1 MRFNNFDSR
10 IFFLYLGPTPVFLK
24 GPSVFVGPRN
34 GTACGQRLAGRGL
47 FLFRGD
53 MELKVPTPSVLICSP
68 GTSCDPGT
76 EPDWGSLCGVGRD
89 PRQWIVDLQCGI

>member
-1 MRFNNFDSR
+1 MQTFKSRFNNFDSR
-10 IFFLYLGPTPVFLK
+10 VFFLYLGPTPVFLK

-53 MELKVPTPSVLICSP
+53 MELKVPTPIHAHLFT
-68 GTSCDPGT
+68 GH
-76 EPDWGSLCGVGRD
+76 L
-89 PRQWIVDLQCGI
+89 L